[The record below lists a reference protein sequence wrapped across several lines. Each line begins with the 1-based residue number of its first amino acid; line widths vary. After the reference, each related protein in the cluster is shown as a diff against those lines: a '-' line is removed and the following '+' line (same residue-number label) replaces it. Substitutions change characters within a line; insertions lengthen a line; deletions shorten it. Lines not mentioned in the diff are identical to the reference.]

1 MTHPLIDKPPMVFVF
16 GSNTAG
22 RHGLGAA
29 RTALKLHGA
38 RTGMNGFQGN
48 SYGIPTKDAKMRTL
62 PLGTIQLYINKFIKF
77 AEDNPI
83 MGFQVTRIGCG
94 LAGYSDYQIAPMFK
108 SSPVENVF
116 FDLEWKPY
124 IGELHEYWGTYQ
136 AS

>member
-1 MTHPLIDKPPMVFVF
+1 MIDKQKLVFVF

-29 RTALKLHGA
+29 ATAVRLHGA
-38 RTGMNGFQGN
+38 RTGIGIGYHGN
-48 SYGIPTKDAKMRTL
+48 SYGIPTKDHRMRTL
-62 PLGTIQLYINKFIKF
+62 PLATIQAYVNGFIQF
-77 AEDNPI
+77 AETHNDL
-83 MGFQVTRIGCG
+83 GFQVTRIGCG

-108 SSPVENVF
+108 PSPIENVF

-136 AS
+136 DH